1 MFAMS
6 TVPPDGNGVV
16 VSEADMVPV
25 HFVSYDQTGRVIST
39 YSEVRYFFHRRLSL
53 GETIVMGEGNPL
65 THYIEFVGD
74 ARAPVLR
81 VRPAFTEGFDKT
93 EVAPREAAT
102 LADLP
107 AATVSFEGAMKGTHR
122 HPGGDLLIGWTLPG
136 TYTVRI
142 EAFPYLPAEFTLT
155 VGDAS

>member
-1 MFAMS
+1 MNQLEIPS
-6 TVPPDGNGVV
+6 PITDLGN
-16 VSEADMVPV
+16 
-25 HFVSYDQTGRVIST
+25 QTGLVRFVDYDPSGRIIADGGM
-39 YSEVRYFFHRRLSL
+39 SEQDVPAAQQFRLQPFLL
-53 GETIVMGEGNPL
+53 GDGKPE
-65 THYIEFVGD
+65 THYVEFVGD

-93 EVAPREAAT
+93 EVALREAAT

-107 AATVSFEGAMKGTHR
+107 AATVSFEGPMKGTHR
-122 HPGGDLLIGWTLPG
+122 HPGGDLVVGWTLPG

-155 VGDAS
+155 VGDAT